1 VSEDPS
7 SGAHGAE
14 TLASTYYDGHQ
25 PIARPVLLRIAGDE
39 LLIEGEGVNRRVPR
53 REVRWPERQ
62 RHGARLAYLPGQGL
76 VSHADGP
83 GWDAWAQA
91 QGLRDSTVVR
101 WMQSWRA
108 VGVAIALFVAIAAAT
123 WAWGIPAL
131 SSGVLA
137 LLPPAVDETIGEQAM
152 ASIDAQGLRPSKLP
166 SERQAAI
173 RQALDAAVAA
183 AYPSGSR
190 PAYSLQFRA
199 AGRLKLGPN
208 AFALPGGRLVLT
220 DELAELLA
228 DAPDVTTGVLAH
240 ELGHIRHR
248 HGMRMVVQA
257 SVLAVLT
264 GWLIGDFSSVL
275 AAVPAVLGQQS
286 YARDFEREA
295 DDEAIAV
302 LRANRLSPGR
312 MAVLFERLA
321 EWREKQDEKSSG
333 VLPIAFADHPADEER
348 TRRFRDADT
357 SR

>member
-1 VSEDPS
+1 
-7 SGAHGAE
+7 
-14 TLASTYYDGHQ
+14 
-25 PIARPVLLRIAGDE
+25 
-39 LLIEGEGVNRRVPR
+39 
-53 REVRWPERQ
+53 
-62 RHGARLAYLPGQGL
+62 
-76 VSHADGP
+76 
-83 GWDAWAQA
+83 
-91 QGLRDSTVVR
+91 
-101 WMQSWRA
+101 
-108 VGVAIALFVAIAAAT
+108 
-123 WAWGIPAL
+123 
-131 SSGVLA
+131 
-137 LLPPAVDETIGEQAM
+137 
-152 ASIDAQGLRPSKLP
+152 
-166 SERQAAI
+166 
-173 RQALDAAVAA
+173 
-183 AYPSGSR
+183 
-190 PAYSLQFRA
+190 
-199 AGRLKLGPN
+199 
-208 AFALPGGRLVLT
+208 VLT

-240 ELGHIRHR
+240 ELGHVRHR

-321 EWREKQDEKSSG
+321 EWREKQDEESSG

-357 SR
+357 IR